1 MKKNILKTIVLT
13 LIFIFVI
20 TNAAAQNDEIL
31 IQLTGYDA
39 ETQQSKIHIENN
51 AGFEL
56 NELDFYINNIRTG
69 RIASK
74 LNDGQA
80 VVYFQTIT
88 PGTYDVT
95 IKTKEGIESTKQ
107 IKFTDLKQQAAE
119 TQQQTQ
125 KPKTASQLANDPEY
139 QEFLEEQKKEQEVRE
154 QRKQEELRK
163 TGEPELEPQK
173 VTEEKET
180 IEEELQKKVVKKQ
193 KDYSTAIV
201 ISILIFIFILIYIF
215 KRKNRV

>member
-1 MKKNILKTIVLT
+1 MNKMKNITKKFVLI
-13 LIFIFVI
+13 LIFVVMI
-20 TNAAAQNDEIL
+20 TNVSAQNDQIL
-31 IQLTGYDA
+31 LQLVEYDS
-39 ETQQSKIHIENN
+39 ETQQSKIHIQNN

-56 NELDFYINNIRTG
+56 NELDFFINNIRTG
-69 RIASK
+69 RIANK
-74 LNDGQA
+74 LQDGKA
-80 VVYFQTIT
+80 VVYFQSIS

-95 IKTKEGIESTKQ
+95 IRTQEGIESTKQ

-119 TQQQTQ
+119 TQQQIQ

-139 QEFLEEQKKEQEVRE
+139 QEFLEEQKKEQEIRE
-154 QRKQEELRK
+154 QRRQEEFK
-163 TGEPELEPQK
+163 KIQEPEPQK

-180 IEEELQKKVVKKQ
+180 IEEKLQKNVVKKQ
-193 KDYSTAIV
+193 KDYTTAIV